1 MKICFAVRILSGA
14 LLAFYMINVWSV
26 YHFSQTTQTRPADC
40 VIILGAGI
48 TGSHP
53 SPVFRERLEH
63 AITLYRQGYVK
74 KAIVTGGFSP
84 GNFISDAAT
93 GQRYLIAHGVRAS
106 DIFIEQQSR
115 VTRKNLRYAHEIMRE
130 NHFGTALIVS
140 DPLHMKRAM
149 LIARDAG
156 IAAFSSPTPSS
167 RFHTLNAQLPFLLRE
182 AFYYSGYQP
191 VRYFVA
197 LRNTVQNPSTL
208 P

>member
-1 MKICFAVRILSGA
+1 MNVCFAVRILSGV
-14 LLAFYMINVWSV
+14 LLAFYLFNVWSV

-48 TGSHP
+48 AGSHP

-63 AITLYRQGYVK
+63 AITLYRLGYVK
-74 KAIVTGGFSP
+74 KVIVTGGFSP
-84 GNFISDAAT
+84 GNSMSDAAT
-93 GQRYLIAHGVRAS
+93 GQHYLIEHGVPAEG
-106 DIFIEQQSR
+106 IYIEQQSR
-115 VTRKNLRYAHEIMRE
+115 VTRENLRYAHVIMRKK
-130 NHFGTALIVS
+130 HFRTALIVS

-167 RFHTLNAQLPFLLRE
+167 RFRTLNAQLPFLLRE